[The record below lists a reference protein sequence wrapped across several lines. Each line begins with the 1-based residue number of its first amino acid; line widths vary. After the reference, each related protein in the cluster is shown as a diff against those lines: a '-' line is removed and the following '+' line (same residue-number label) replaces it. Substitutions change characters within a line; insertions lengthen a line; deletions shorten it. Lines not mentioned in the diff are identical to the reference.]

1 MLGLE
6 GLWLGLTFG
15 MAEAGCPAG
24 YLGPGGL
31 HRDGQFRNCSGGAAG
46 YIDRKFFTSAHIY
59 GDPTSHPVFW
69 HDEYWFGEGDLQ
81 AYDPEG
87 ILGSINSILIV
98 FLGLQAGRIFNFYE
112 TFQQRAIRLSV
123 WGIVLTAVGGALT
136 GLNQFQE
143 GNNIPIAKN
152 LWTLSFVLVMAGW
165 GFLLLLVL
173 YFLIDHKKVWDGA
186 PFYFVGMNSILVYLL
201 HEILE
206 GQIPFCGDECGGF
219 DSHAQKIAMQ
229 IGAVATWFIYLY
241 WMKEKKFFLVI

>member
-1 MLGLE
+1 
-6 GLWLGLTFG
+6 

-31 HRDGQFRNCSGGAAG
+31 HRDGQFRNCSGGADKG
-46 YIDRKFFTSAHIY
+46 CCICILKT
-59 GDPTSHPVFW
+59 
-69 HDEYWFGEGDLQ
+69 GDLQ

-123 WGIVLTAVGGALT
+123 WGTVLTAVGGALT

-143 GNNIPIAKN
+143 GSNIPIAKN

-173 YFLIDHKKVWDGA
+173 YILIDHKKVWDGA

-219 DSHAQKIAMQ
+219 DSHAQKIGEHLA
-229 IGAVATWFIYLY
+229 
-241 WMKEKKFFLVI
+241 